1 MDVIFQGHVAIDGST
16 KILCSSN
23 SLIIDTII
31 INNLDS
37 DYIFTLSRF
46 MTGPGIHEIPIYSLG
61 LSVGDS
67 IRDTD
72 TYILE
77 KNNYLQLTS
86 DVVGTTFYIKGTQQ

>member
-1 MDVIFQGHVAIDGST
+1 
-16 KILCSSN
+16 
-23 SLIIDTII
+23 
-31 INNLDS
+31 
-37 DYIFTLSRF
+37 